1 MKARS
6 QQKQQHNEPERNT
19 ATLLYLDLCQQNDE
33 IKATIVHDKDVWAH
47 ADLVSLYE
55 ANEGE
60 EPARVFIHYHQFLF
74 VLITHHQA
82 DASPQY
88 LKSYTTLASPC
99 ILASRRRS
107 SLMEPTSLWNCLL
120 YTSDAADE

>member
-55 ANEGE
+55 ANEGD
-60 EPARVFIHYHQFLF
+60 EPECSSIIISF
-74 VLITHHQA
+74 
-82 DASPQY
+82 Y
-88 LKSYTTLASPC
+88 LS
-99 ILASRRRS
+99 S
-107 SLMEPTSLWNCLL
+107 SLIIRLMQALNI
-120 YTSDAADE
+120 